1 MFGLPTGTVLGYGV
15 RLMGMFHDLMNNIF
29 KHASAGTPSANETA
43 APAASTPSAPTPSP
57 SAQPAPAGA
66 AGSGSAVP
74 ATTADQKSAPPPA
87 VPASVDVGAILDD
100 LAAKNSEKLDWK
112 HSIVDLLKLVGMD
125 SSLAARKKLAEEL
138 HYPGD
143 PNDSAQM
150 NVWLHKEVLKQLA
163 QNGGKLPAGLL
174 DY

>member
-1 MFGLPTGTVLGYGV
+1 
-15 RLMGMFHDLMNNIF
+15 MNNIF
-29 KHASAGTPSANETA
+29 KHASAADPSAKEPA
-43 APAASTPSAPTPSP
+43 APAASTPAAPTPGP
-57 SAQPAPAGA
+57 STQEAAPPAQAPGSGGSAPATA
-66 AGSGSAVP
+66 AGE
-74 ATTADQKSAPPPA
+74 KSAPAPA

-100 LAAKNSEKLDWK
+100 LAAKNPEKLDWK

-143 PNDSAQM
+143 LNDSAQM

-163 QNGGKLPAGLL
+163 QNGGKIPAGLL

>member
-1 MFGLPTGTVLGYGV
+1 
-15 RLMGMFHDLMNNIF
+15 MGMFHDLMNNIF
-29 KHASAGTPSANETA
+29 KHASAGAPAAQTPA
-43 APAASTPSAPTPSP
+43 APAASTPAAPTPGPSSQPSP
-57 SAQPAPAGA
+57 EPAA
-66 AGSGSAVP
+66 AAASGGE
-74 ATTADQKSAPPPA
+74 TAPGTASDQKSAPAPA

-100 LAAKNSEKLDWK
+100 LAAKNPEELDWK
-112 HSIVDLLKLVGMD
+112 RSIVDLLKLVGMD
-125 SSLAARKKLAEEL
+125 SSLGARKKLAEEL

>member
-1 MFGLPTGTVLGYGV
+1 
-15 RLMGMFHDLMNNIF
+15 MGMFHDLMNNIF
-29 KHASAGTPSANETA
+29 KHASAVTPSAKETA
-43 APAASTPSAPTPSP
+43 APAASTPAAPTPEP
-57 SAQPAPAGA
+57 SAQATAAGA
-66 AGSGSAVP
+66 DVSGATAA
-74 ATTADQKSAPPPA
+74 ATTTDQKSPPAPA
-87 VPASVDVGAILDD
+87 VPASVDVGAVLDE
-100 LAAKNSEKLDWK
+100 LAAKNPEKLDWK
-112 HSIVDLLKLVGMD
+112 HSIVDLLKLNGMD

-143 PNDSAQM
+143 QNDSAQM

>member
-1 MFGLPTGTVLGYGV
+1 
-15 RLMGMFHDLMNNIF
+15 MGMFHDLMNNIF
-29 KHASAGTPSANETA
+29 KHASAGTSSATEPA
-43 APAASTPSAPTPSP
+43 APAASTPTAPTPGPSSQAAPGPASP
-57 SAQPAPAGA
+57 GPSETAPGTSAGQTSAPA
-66 AGSGSAVP
+66 
-74 ATTADQKSAPPPA
+74 PA
-87 VPASVDVGAILDD
+87 VPASVDGGAVLDD
-100 LAAKNSEKLDWK
+100 LAAKNPEKLDWK

-143 PNDSAQM
+143 TSDSAQM

>member
-1 MFGLPTGTVLGYGV
+1 
-15 RLMGMFHDLMNNIF
+15 MGMFHDLMNNIF
-29 KHASAGTPSANETA
+29 KHASAGTPAAKEPA
-43 APAASTPSAPTPSP
+43 APAASTPTAPTPEP
-57 SAQPAPAGA
+57 PAQAAPEG
-66 AGSGSAVP
+66 GTVSGGTVP
-74 ATTADQKSAPPPA
+74 AVTADHKSSPPPA
-87 VPASVDVGAILDD
+87 VPASVDVGAVLDG
-100 LAAKNSEKLDWK
+100 LAAKNPEKLDWK
-112 HSIVDLLKLVGMD
+112 HSIVDLLKLTGMD
-125 SSLAARKKLAEEL
+125 SSLSARKTLAQEL

>member
-1 MFGLPTGTVLGYGV
+1 
-15 RLMGMFHDLMNNIF
+15 MGMFHDLMDKIF
-29 KHASAGTPSANETA
+29 KHASAGTSSAQAPA
-43 APAASTPSAPTPSP
+43 APASSTPAAPTPEP
-57 SAQPAPAGA
+57 SAQAAPAGA
-66 AGSGSAVP
+66 AGSGGTSPAGTASAG
-74 ATTADQKSAPPPA
+74 TADHKSPPAPA
-87 VPASVDVGAILDD
+87 VPASVDVGAVLDD
-100 LAAKNSEKLDWK
+100 LAAKNPEKLDWK
-112 HSIVDLLKLVGMD
+112 RSIVDLLKLVGMD

-143 PNDSAQM
+143 QNDSAQM